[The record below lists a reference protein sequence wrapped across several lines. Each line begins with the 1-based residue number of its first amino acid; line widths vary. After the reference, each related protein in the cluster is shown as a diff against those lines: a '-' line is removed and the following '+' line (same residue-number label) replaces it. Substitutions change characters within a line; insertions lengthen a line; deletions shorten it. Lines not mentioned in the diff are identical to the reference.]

1 MPKKAKF
8 ELVQCTHF
16 TWRLRRR
23 GAMWYGD
30 GRMNEID
37 AGRHSLGTTDK
48 AEAFKSL
55 AQLDEVCAVKFGLIE
70 KKQSPALSSNLL
82 TLTAGRKLYE
92 EHIGRSRVTG
102 GVKDSTK
109 KRYRTV
115 FDKFSAWGAKNG
127 VADFSKVDTNA
138 LNRYASFLEKQG
150 YAQKTLLNELTT
162 MKQCV
167 RWLIEEGHLVG
178 CDPIKLKLRKVE
190 SQRAY
195 CYRPAEVQAI
205 LQHCRDV
212 AKLGW
217 VGDVVTGLACT
228 GMRID
233 ELANLKWSDV
243 DFANNRITLTDESSR
258 GARDAPKRTLK
269 SSHSRSFPIHPDLAI
284 VLNRL
289 PKTDEYVFHGPG
301 GGRLKPDY
309 IRLMYVRDVLRPLSK
324 QFPSLHSGQGFQ
336 DGRLHSFRHYFV
348 SMCAAG
354 AVPERVVMEW
364 VGHAD
369 SSMVR
374 HYFHLHDEESQRQ
387 MNGLS
392 LLGAS
397 PSETEKRC
405 S

>member
-30 GRMNEID
+30 GRYNQIN
-37 AGRHSLGTTDK
+37 AGRHSLGTTNK
-48 AEAFKSL
+48 AEAIKAL
-55 AQLDEVCAVKFGLIE
+55 ALLDEACAVQFGLIE
-70 KKQSPALSSNLL
+70 LKQSPAPTTNNTLSLA
-82 TLTAGRKLYE
+82 TGRKLYE

-115 FDKFSAWGAKNG
+115 FDKFAAWGAKNG
-127 VADFSKVDTNA
+127 IADFSKVDANA

-150 YAQKTLLNELTT
+150 YAQKTLLYELTL
-162 MKQCV
+162 MKQSV

-195 CYRPAEVQAI
+195 CYRPAEVEAI
-205 LQHCRDV
+205 LQHCRDEP
-212 AKLGW
+212 KLGW
-217 VGDVVTGLACT
+217 IGDAVTGLVCT

-233 ELANLKWSDV
+233 ELANLKWTDV
-243 DFANNRITLTDESSR
+243 DFSNNRITLTDESSR
-258 GARDAPKRTLK
+258 APGDSPKRTLK
-269 SSHSRSFPIHPDLAI
+269 NSHSRSFPIHPNFLI
-284 VLNRL
+284 VLVRL
-289 PKTDEYVFHGPG
+289 PKIDEYVFHGPS
-301 GGRLKPDY
+301 GGRFKPDY
-309 IRLMYVRDVLRPLSK
+309 IRLMFVRHVLRPLAK
-324 QFPSLHSGQGFQ
+324 RFPTVPGGQGFL
-336 DGRLHSFRHYFV
+336 DGRMHSFRHYFV
-348 SMCAAG
+348 SMCASNG
-354 AVPERVVMEW
+354 VPERVVMEW

-369 SSMVR
+369 STMVR

-392 LLGAS
+392 LLGS
-397 PSETEKRC
+397 KPNHPQ
-405 S
+405 